1 MLVALGA
8 LSGCSLTGKEFED
21 KLNHNIVYLQTHAHL
36 HTHTHRYNPELFKN
50 TFHCL
55 YLIIIF
61 NLLISFLIFG
71 FLGSQ
76 NLLIYWYAVNDKML
90 ISFCISTA

>member
-36 HTHTHRYNPELFKN
+36 YTHTGIILN
-50 TFHCL
+50 
-55 YLIIIF
+55 YLRTHF
-61 NLLISFLIFG
+61 
-71 FLGSQ
+71 
-76 NLLIYWYAVNDKML
+76 
-90 ISFCISTA
+90 TAYI